1 MVRSQTTEQ
10 GKRLDMLDE
19 AIARTELLQTRMKE
33 QDITHAVFTSES
45 SIAYLA
51 GFWGY
56 LGIEFG
62 RPTMLIVTSD
72 EAPIVITPLMESE
85 MVAEMTWVEDV
96 RIWEDAGQRSWGR
109 ALSGALPDNPKE
121 IWIERSEIPAIVR
134 NYVDERY
141 PTTVL
146 KDIGPVLS
154 VQRMIKSPLEI
165 AVMKQAGE
173 VAAAMMAAAHGS
185 LKVGAREYES
195 ALAVVDA
202 GTRRAADFLTAKGW
216 ERFVSPMIHNLQIL
230 QSGRDASM
238 VHRRA
243 SVKEYERFDPVY
255 FCFCNMAQFKQ
266 YKLGFDRMFH
276 IADVTDDAARVQQAA
291 IDAQQAAIASIRPG
305 VEAQDVAAAAN
316 EVYNERGYQTG
327 YRTGRS
333 IGVAYLEAPELKAGD
348 TTILQPGMTFAVD
361 GGISIDGV
369 TAGRIGD
376 SIVVTETGCE
386 YLTNYPRQLLVT
398 DR

>member
-1 MVRSQTTEQ
+1 
-10 GKRLDMLDE
+10 MLKE
-19 AIARTELLQTRMKE
+19 AITRTEILQSRMKE
-33 QDITHAVFTSES
+33 LGIGHAVFTSES

-62 RPTMLIVTSD
+62 RPTMLVIGAEET
-72 EAPIVITPLMESE
+72 PIVITPQMESE

-96 RIWEDAGQRSWGR
+96 RTWEDAGQRSWSR
-109 ALSGALPDNPKE
+109 ALSDALPEAPSE
-121 IWIERSEIPAIVR
+121 IWLEQTEVPALVR
-134 NYVDERY
+134 RYIDERY
-141 PTTVL
+141 PSTPL
-146 KDIGPVLS
+146 RDIGPVLGT
-154 VQRMIKSPLEI
+154 QRMIKSPLEI
-165 AVMKQAGE
+165 TVMKQAGE
-173 VAAAMMAAAHGS
+173 IAGAMMAAAHGS
-185 LKVGAREYES
+185 LRVGAREYES
-195 ALAVVDA
+195 ALAVIDA
-202 GTRRAADFLTAKGW
+202 GTRKAAGFLTDKGW

-230 QSGRDASM
+230 QSGKDASM

-243 SVKEYERFDPVY
+243 SVKQYERADPVY

-276 IADVTDDAARVQQAA
+276 VAEVTDDAARVQQAA
-291 IDAQQAAIASIRPG
+291 IDAQQAAITTIRPG
-305 VEAQDVAAAAN
+305 VQAQDVAAAAN
-316 EVYNERGYQTG
+316 EVYAERGYETG

-348 TTILQPGMTFAVD
+348 ETVLQPGMTFAVD
-361 GGISIDGV
+361 GGISVDGV

-386 YLTNYPRQLLVT
+386 YLTDYPRQLLVT
-398 DR
+398 DT